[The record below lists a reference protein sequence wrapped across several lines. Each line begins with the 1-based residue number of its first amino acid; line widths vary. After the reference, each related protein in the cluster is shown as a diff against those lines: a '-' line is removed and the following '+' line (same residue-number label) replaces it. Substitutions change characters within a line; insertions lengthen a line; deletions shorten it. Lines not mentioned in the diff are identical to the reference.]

1 MTLIRIV
8 LVLIAL
14 GFLAMIVNAG
24 LQADIFESFAA
35 VAADPW
41 GAVSLVDLYIGF
53 FAFAVIIWLFEPDMR
68 IKLAA
73 IVLMPFLGNLIVLP
87 WLAWRLPLIA
97 RGATTK

>member
-1 MTLIRIV
+1 MTLIRI
-8 LVLIAL
+8 LLAAAAL

-53 FAFAVIIWLFEPDMR
+53 FAFAVVIWVFEPDTR
-68 IKLAA
+68 IKIAA
-73 IVLMPFLGNLIVLP
+73 IVLMPFLGNLIALP
-87 WLAWRLPLIA
+87 WLAWRLPRMVRAAAL
-97 RGATTK
+97 K